1 MDEAAAA
8 YRRFQEEEHTRRVL
22 AQISE
27 RPCGMTRT
35 RTFEEARER
44 WRAADGRRAR
54 AQCARWD
61 DAEERSQNRHV
72 LSLSRIRREEVAL
85 MREETRARD
94 AHRDQV
100 REWQEQARER
110 DERRKARAREIE
122 AGLSQIREATRWSIR
137 RANEAPPRNPRPPAD
152 EECAIC
158 LSRLP
163 DDALETPCGH
173 SFCATCLEAS
183 VKTSPSCPLCRAT
196 LHRAYVE
203 AQGWAYPADDPA
215 PRSLPAVVDAAPRRA
230 PNIVRVG
237 AARGPA
243 STTFYA
249 LPDSRCAARV
259 AGLLREVVF
268 EREDGTVEARA
279 DPPYEVDVG
288 PGDVAIVVGLHLAEG
303 GDPIFVPL
311 RSTSA
316 AVVVELADGGRQE
329 TTMQGQLRHIG
340 DLARAQQAA
349 GSHIEGL
356 RDRVSTIRSQADVLR
371 DKLRD
376 LRRSHT
382 RGTMR
387 GGARLVRA
395 SPSAGAAPSG
405 KCQPMFAARLKH
417 DGRSPKTLRPEPL
430 QTTRR

>member
-54 AQCARWD
+54 AQCAKWD

-137 RANEAPPRNPRPPAD
+137 RANEAHQPARPRPPAD

-196 LHRAYVE
+196 LRRAYVE
-203 AQGWAYPADDPA
+203 AQGWAYPTDDPA

-288 PGDVAIVVGLHLAEG
+288 PGDVAVVVGLHLAEG

-340 DLARAQQAA
+340 DLARAQRAA

-376 LRRSHT
+376 LRRSHENARREMT
-382 RGTMR
+382 RL
-387 GGARLVRA
+387 GAAHEAAREAAAPRPGA
-395 SPSAGAAPSG
+395 SPPCPRPADAPWTAP
-405 KCQPMFAARLKH
+405 CTTWTRA
-417 DGRSPKTLRPEPL
+417 PEP
-430 QTTRR
+430 

>member
-94 AHRDQV
+94 AHRDQ
-100 REWQEQARER
+100 
-110 DERRKARAREIE
+110 
-122 AGLSQIREATRWSIR
+122 IREATRWSIR

-203 AQGWAYPADDPA
+203 AQGWAYPADNPA
-215 PRSLPAVVDAAPRRA
+215 PRSLPAVDAAPRRRTSCA
-230 PNIVRVG
+230 SAR
-237 AARGPA
+237 RGPA

-279 DPPYEVDVG
+279 DPPYEVNVG
-288 PGDVAIVVGLHLAEG
+288 PGDVAVVVGLHLAEG

-340 DLARAQQAA
+340 DFARAQQAA

-376 LRRSHT
+376 LRRSHENARREMT
-382 RGTMR
+382 RL
-387 GGARLVRA
+387 GAAHEAAREAAAPRPGA
-395 SPSAGAAPSG
+395 SPPCPRPADAPWTAP
-405 KCQPMFAARLKH
+405 CTTWTRA
-417 DGRSPKTLRPEPL
+417 PEP
-430 QTTRR
+430 

>member
-152 EECAIC
+152 
-158 LSRLP
+158 P
-163 DDALETPCGH
+163 
-173 SFCATCLEAS
+173 
-183 VKTSPSCPLCRAT
+183 KN
-196 LHRAYVE
+196 
-203 AQGWAYPADDPA
+203 QG
-215 PRSLPAVVDAAPRRA
+215 
-230 PNIVRVG
+230 
-237 AARGPA
+237 
-243 STTFYA
+243 
-249 LPDSRCAARV
+249 C
-259 AGLLREVVF
+259 
-268 EREDGTVEARA
+268 TVW
-279 DPPYEVDVG
+279 
-288 PGDVAIVVGLHLAEG
+288 
-303 GDPIFVPL
+303 
-311 RSTSA
+311 
-316 AVVVELADGGRQE
+316 
-329 TTMQGQLRHIG
+329 
-340 DLARAQQAA
+340 
-349 GSHIEGL
+349 
-356 RDRVSTIRSQADVLR
+356 
-371 DKLRD
+371 
-376 LRRSHT
+376 
-382 RGTMR
+382 
-387 GGARLVRA
+387 
-395 SPSAGAAPSG
+395 
-405 KCQPMFAARLKH
+405 
-417 DGRSPKTLRPEPL
+417 
-430 QTTRR
+430 